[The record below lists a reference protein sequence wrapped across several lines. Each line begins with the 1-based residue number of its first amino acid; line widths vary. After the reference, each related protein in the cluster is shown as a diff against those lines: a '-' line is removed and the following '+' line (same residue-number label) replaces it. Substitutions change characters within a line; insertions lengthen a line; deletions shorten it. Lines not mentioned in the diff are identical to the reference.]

1 MTAAADFQPETDAPE
16 NPEVVE
22 NETTAAADAADVEN
36 ADASA
41 PAEDTADAPEAES
54 PESDAP
60 EADAPEAD
68 APEAEAADSADSAA
82 TEESPEADA
91 PADAEGSSAAESPE
105 AADAVESDGS
115 AEADVPEDSEAAADA
130 DVSADVD
137 ASPDADVSADVD
149 ASPDAEASAQVDH
162 DAEVAPDAAA
172 DAAAE
177 VADIE
182 VVEVDV
188 VEVVDDSGVVAVE
201 VVEVVVE
208 AAPSAPAPVPSAP
221 PRSAPAPSPAASSD
235 EPWGRVDADGTVSV
249 REAGG
254 WRVVGQYPD
263 GSPEE
268 ALAYFERKY
277 NDLAGEV
284 GLLEVRHRRGG
295 ASASDLRSTAR
306 TINGKLEGAAAVGD
320 LASLVARIA
329 ALTEALAAESE
340 TEAAAAREAV
350 DEAVKARTELVEK
363 AEALAA
369 RDPRTVQWKQA
380 TTELNSLFDQWQSQ
394 QQNGPR
400 LPKSTAQQLW
410 KRFRDARATV
420 DKHRRAFYAEL
431 DEAHK
436 GVRDRKTRLVE
447 KAEALASKGE
457 DGIPAYRELLD
468 QWKTAGRAG
477 KKVDDA
483 LWARFKAAGD
493 ALYGARIEREAAD
506 AEASREKIDLKRAL
520 LEEAKVVA
528 DERDIAK
535 ARATLTG
542 VQRRWDEVG
551 RIFPR
556 DAERALDDE
565 LRRIET
571 ALRSREEADWKR
583 NDPEQKARANDMTRQ
598 LTDAIQKL
606 EDELEAA
613 KKSGDKKA
621 IANATD
627 ALEARRAWLK
637 ALGG

>member
-1 MTAAADFQPETDAPE
+1 MTAAAESQPDNNARETSGSGE
-16 NPEVVE
+16 NDISTEAV
-22 NETTAAADAADVEN
+22 
-36 ADASA
+36 ASQN
-41 PAEDTADAPEAES
+41 
-54 PESDAP
+54 
-60 EADAPEAD
+60 
-68 APEAEAADSADSAA
+68 
-82 TEESPEADA
+82 
-91 PADAEGSSAAESPE
+91 
-105 AADAVESDGS
+105 AADAVEADAVEADTVEPDAVEADAVEADTVEPGAVD
-115 AEADVPEDSEAAADA
+115 AEANAVEADAVEADAAEPDADAAETADSDVPAQPSDAGDEAADA
-130 DVSADVD
+130 QID
-137 ASPDADVSADVD
+137 
-149 ASPDAEASAQVDH
+149 
-162 DAEVAPDAAA
+162 
-172 DAAAE
+172 
-177 VADIE
+177 

-188 VEVVDDSGVVAVE
+188 VAIDEDGDVVAVE
-201 VVEVVVE
+201 VVEVVAEDAPV
-208 AAPSAPAPVPSAP
+208 AAP
-221 PRSAPAPSPAASSD
+221 SSD
-235 EPWGRVDADGTVSV
+235 EPWGRVDDDGTVSV

-263 GSPEE
+263 GSAEE

-277 NDLAGEV
+277 TDLASEV
-284 GLLEVRHRRGG
+284 TLLEVRHRRGG
-295 ASASDLRSTAR
+295 ASASDLRATAR
-306 TINGKLEGAAAVGD
+306 TINGKLDGAAAVGD
-320 LASLVARIA
+320 LASLVARVA
-329 ALTEALAAESE
+329 ALTETLAAESA
-340 TEAAAAREAV
+340 TEAVAAREAV

-380 TTELNSLFDQWQSQ
+380 TTELNSLFEQWQSQ
-394 QQNGPR
+394 QQTGPR

-468 QWKTAGRAG
+468 EWKTAGRAG

-506 AEASREKIDLKRAL
+506 AEASREKIELKRAL
-520 LEEAKVVA
+520 LGEAKAVG

-535 ARATLTG
+535 ARSILTG
-542 VQRRWDEVG
+542 IQRRWDEVG

-556 DAERALDDE
+556 DTERSLDDE
-565 LRRIET
+565 LRRVEN
-571 ALRSREEADWKR
+571 ALRTREDADWKR

-613 KKSGDKKA
+613 KKSGDKRA
-621 IANATD
+621 IANASD
-627 ALEARRAWLK
+627 ALEARRSWLK

>member
-1 MTAAADFQPETDAPE
+1 MTAAADSQPETD
-16 NPEVVE
+16 NPE
-22 NETTAAADAADVEN
+22 TAGPADHEAPADASSPADAADDAAAVSPVE
-36 ADASA
+36 ADGSSVEADPQA
-41 PAEDTADAPEAES
+41 AADEAEQPEA
-54 PESDAP
+54 AV
-60 EADAPEAD
+60 
-68 APEAEAADSADSAA
+68 
-82 TEESPEADA
+82 
-91 PADAEGSSAAESPE
+91 ADAELPATPEPAEAEP
-105 AADAVESDGS
+105 AADIE
-115 AEADVPEDSEAAADA
+115 AEPAAPEGVDDVA
-130 DVSADVD
+130 
-137 ASPDADVSADVD
+137 
-149 ASPDAEASAQVDH
+149 
-162 DAEVAPDAAA
+162 
-172 DAAAE
+172 
-177 VADIE
+177 IE

-188 VEVVDDSGVVAVE
+188 IEVADETGVVAVE

-208 AAPSAPAPVPSAP
+208 EAAPVSV
-221 PRSAPAPSPAASSD
+221 D
-235 EPWGRVDADGTVSV
+235 EPWGRVDDDGTVSV

-254 WRVVGQYPD
+254 WRVVGQFPD

-277 NDLAGEV
+277 TDLASEV
-284 GLLEVRHRRGG
+284 TLLEVRHRRGG

-306 TINGKLEGAAAVGD
+306 TINGKLDGAAAVGD
-320 LASLVARIA
+320 LASLVARVA
-329 ALTEALAAESE
+329 ALTQTLAAESE
-340 TEAAAAREAV
+340 TEAVAAREAV
-350 DEAVKARTELVEK
+350 DDAVKARTELVEK

-380 TTELNSLFDQWQSQ
+380 TAELNSLFDQWQSQ

-436 GVRDRKTRLVE
+436 VVRDRKTRLVE
-447 KAEALASKGE
+447 KAEALSSKGE

-493 ALYGARIEREAAD
+493 ALYGARIERETAD
-506 AEASREKIDLKRAL
+506 AEASREKIEQKRAL

-528 DERDIAK
+528 DERDLAK
-535 ARATLTG
+535 ARSILTG
-542 VQRRWDEVG
+542 VQRRWDEIG

-556 DAERALDDE
+556 DTERSLDDE
-565 LRRIET
+565 LRRVEN
-571 ALRSREEADWKR
+571 ALRSREDADWKR

-598 LTDAIQKL
+598 LTDAIHKL

-613 KKSGDKKA
+613 KKSGDKRA
-621 IANATD
+621 ISAATE
-627 ALEARRAWLK
+627 ALEARKSWLK

>member
-16 NPEVVE
+16 NPEVVA
-22 NETTAAADAADVEN
+22 NETPAAADAADVEN

-41 PAEDTADAPEAES
+41 PAEDTADAPEAEA

-60 EADAPEAD
+60 EADAPQ
-68 APEAEAADSADSAA
+68 AEAADSAA

-91 PADAEGSSAAESPE
+91 PADAEESSAAESPE
-105 AADAVESDGS
+105 AADAVEPDGS
-115 AEADVPEDSEAAADA
+115 AEADASADADAAADA
-130 DVSADVD
+130 DVDADAD
-137 ASPDADVSADVD
+137 ASPDAGGSAQME
-149 ASPDAEASAQVDH
+149 PDA

-172 DAAAE
+172 DADAE

-208 AAPSAPAPVPSAP
+208 AAPSAPVPVPSAP

-235 EPWGRVDADGTVSV
+235 EPWGRVDDDGTVSV

-295 ASASDLRSTAR
+295 ASASDLRATAR

>member
-1 MTAAADFQPETDAPE
+1 MTAAADSQPDTDAPE
-16 NPEVVE
+16 NSGIGE
-22 NETTAAADAADVEN
+22 NENPVDAVATETPATDAAGDAAAGETNAAAGDAAEDAAVAV
-36 ADASA
+36 AD
-41 PAEDTADAPEAES
+41 D
-54 PESDAP
+54 
-60 EADAPEAD
+60 
-68 APEAEAADSADSAA
+68 
-82 TEESPEADA
+82 
-91 PADAEGSSAAESPE
+91 ADAEGAGEPA
-105 AADAVESDGS
+105 G
-115 AEADVPEDSEAAADA
+115 
-130 DVSADVD
+130 
-137 ASPDADVSADVD
+137 
-149 ASPDAEASAQVDH
+149 DAEGAVVE
-162 DAEVAPDAAA
+162 AEV
-172 DAAAE
+172 
-177 VADIE
+177 VAVGEDG
-182 VVEVDV
+182 D
-188 VEVVDDSGVVAVE
+188 VVAVE
-201 VVEVVVE
+201 AVEVVVE
-208 AAPSAPAPVPSAP
+208 DAGTAL
-221 PRSAPAPSPAASSD
+221 SSD
-235 EPWGRVDADGTVSV
+235 EPWGRVDDDGTVAV

-263 GSPEE
+263 GSAEE

-277 NDLAGEV
+277 TDLAGEV
-284 GLLEVRHRRGG
+284 TLLEVRHRRGG
-295 ASASDLRSTAR
+295 ASASDLRATAR

-320 LASLVARIA
+320 LASLVARVA
-329 ALTEALAAESE
+329 ALTETLAAESA
-340 TEAAAAREAV
+340 TEAVAAREAV
-350 DEAVKARTELVEK
+350 DDAVKARTELVEK

-380 TTELNSLFDQWQSQ
+380 TAELNALFDQWQSQ

-447 KAEALASKGE
+447 KAEALAPKGE
-457 DGIPAYRELLD
+457 DGIPAYRDLLD
-468 QWKTAGRAG
+468 EWKTAGRAG

-506 AEASREKIDLKRAL
+506 AEASREKIELKRAL
-520 LEEAKVVA
+520 LEEAKSVA
-528 DERDIAK
+528 DERDITK
-535 ARATLTG
+535 ARSVLTG
-542 VQRRWDEVG
+542 IQRRWGEIG

-556 DAERALDDE
+556 DTERSLDDE
-565 LRRIET
+565 LRRVEN
-571 ALRSREEADWKR
+571 ALRSREDADWKR

-613 KKSGDKKA
+613 KKTGDKRA

-627 ALEARRAWLK
+627 ALEARRSWLK

>member
-1 MTAAADFQPETDAPE
+1 VTAAADFQPETDAPE
-16 NPEVVE
+16 TAGADE
-22 NETTAAADAADVEN
+22 NQTPAVDDDAATATDV
-36 ADASA
+36 
-41 PAEDTADAPEAES
+41 TAD
-54 PESDAP
+54 
-60 EADAPEAD
+60 
-68 APEAEAADSADSAA
+68 
-82 TEESPEADA
+82 
-91 PADAEGSSAAESPE
+91 
-105 AADAVESDGS
+105 
-115 AEADVPEDSEAAADA
+115 
-130 DVSADVD
+130 
-137 ASPDADVSADVD
+137 
-149 ASPDAEASAQVDH
+149 
-162 DAEVAPDAAA
+162 A
-172 DAAAE
+172 DAAAPEESEPADDAPAGDAAETEQPSDETPAEESAPADVE
-177 VADIE
+177 VE

-188 VEVVDDSGVVAVE
+188 VEVVEDSEVVAVEVIEVAEVVEDGEVVAVE
-201 VVEVVVE
+201 VVDVVVE
-208 AAPSAPAPVPSAP
+208 AAPSA
-221 PRSAPAPSPAASSD
+221 D
-235 EPWGRVDADGTVSV
+235 EPWGRVDEDGTVSV
-249 REAGG
+249 READG

-263 GSPEE
+263 GSAEE

-277 NDLAGEV
+277 TDLASEV
-284 GLLEVRHRRGG
+284 TLLEVRHRRGG

-306 TINGKLEGAAAVGD
+306 TINGKLDGAAAVGD
-320 LASLVARIA
+320 LASLVARVA
-329 ALTEALAAESE
+329 ALTETLAAESA
-340 TEAAAAREAV
+340 TEAVAAREAV
-350 DEAVKARTELVEK
+350 DDAVKARTELVDK

-380 TTELNSLFDQWQSQ
+380 TAELNSLFDQWQSQ

-436 GVRDRKTRLVE
+436 DVRDRKTRLVE
-447 KAEALASKGE
+447 KAEALAPKGE

-520 LEEAKVVA
+520 LEEAKAVG

-535 ARATLTG
+535 ARSILTG
-542 VQRRWDEVG
+542 IQRRWDEIG

-556 DAERALDDE
+556 DTERSLDDE
-565 LRRIET
+565 LRRVEN
-571 ALRSREEADWKR
+571 ALRTREDADWKR

-627 ALEARRAWLK
+627 ALEARRTWLK